1 VVYAARRLAMLPAVL
16 LGVALVVFMV
26 MHLVPGDPVLVMLG
40 PEATPESIDALRQEL
55 RLDDPLWR
63 QFGAWLGRGLRGD
76 LGYSIRLK
84 RPVLDEVLQKF
95 RATAILSGGALVLS
109 VGLGIGLGLVAA
121 FYRRSIFDR
130 LTMLGVIISSS
141 VPMFWV
147 GILLMV
153 LLSMRL
159 GMLPAMGMYSAAGS
173 RGWRDLAA
181 HLVLPAVTLALPSVA
196 VIARLTRASVL
207 EVLSEDYIRTAR
219 AKGVTEVR
227 IVWHAFRNAI
237 IPVLTVVGVQTGYL
251 LGGAI
256 LTETVFAWPGLGT
269 LIVRGV
275 LARDFPLV
283 QGCVV
288 VVATT
293 FVLVNLLVDML
304 NGWLDPRL
312 SQG

>member
-1 VVYAARRLAMLPAVL
+1 VTYVARRLAMLPVVL

-26 MHLVPGDPVLVMLG
+26 MYLVPGDPALVMLG
-40 PEATPESIDALRQEL
+40 PEATQESLDALRQEL
-55 RLDDPLWR
+55 RLNEPLWN

-76 LGYSIRLK
+76 LGHSIRLK

-95 RATAILSGGALVLS
+95 KATAILSGGALVLS
-109 VGLGIGLGLVAA
+109 VGLGIGLGLLAA
-121 FYRRSIFDR
+121 FFRQSIFDR
-130 LTMLGVIISSS
+130 LTMVGVIISSS
-141 VPMFWV
+141 LPMFWV

-153 LLSMRL
+153 LVSMQFGL
-159 GMLPAMGMYSAAGS
+159 LPAMGMYSPAGS
-173 RGWRDLAA
+173 GGWRDLLA

-219 AKGVTEVR
+219 AKGVTEIR
-227 IVWHAFRNAI
+227 LLWHAFRNAV
-237 IPVLTVVGVQTGYL
+237 IPVLTVVGVQIGYL

-293 FVLVNLLVDML
+293 FVLVNLAVDIL

>member
-1 VVYAARRLAMLPAVL
+1 
-16 LGVALVVFMV
+16 
-26 MHLVPGDPVLVMLG
+26 
-40 PEATPESIDALRQEL
+40 
-55 RLDDPLWR
+55 
-63 QFGAWLGRGLRGD
+63 
-76 LGYSIRLK
+76 
-84 RPVLDEVLQKF
+84 
-95 RATAILSGGALVLS
+95 
-109 VGLGIGLGLVAA
+109 
-121 FYRRSIFDR
+121 
-130 LTMLGVIISSS
+130 MLGVIVSSS
-141 VPMFWV
+141 LPMFWV

-153 LLSMRL
+153 LVSMRL
-159 GMLPAMGMYSAAGS
+159 GLLPAMGMYSAAGS
-173 RGWRDLAA
+173 RDWRDLAA

-196 VIARLTRASVL
+196 VVARLTRASVL
-207 EVLSEDYIRTAR
+207 EMLSEDYIRTAR

-237 IPVLTVVGVQTGYL
+237 IPVLTVIGVQTGYL

-283 QGCVV
+283 QGCVL
-288 VVATT
+288 VVAMT
-293 FVLVNLLVDML
+293 FVLVNLAVDML